1 MAKPLFKKN
10 VKPLSEQAAE
20 TRIKTHEWKVAIIDD
35 DHDVV
40 SVTQLVLKGLE
51 VDGHPLLFL
60 TAHSAEE
67 GRRLFRENKDIA
79 IAFVD
84 VVMETDEAGLDLIRW
99 IREDNRNHQTRLI
112 IRTGQPGQAPE
123 ESVIRDFDIND
134 YKNKTELTAT
144 RLKTTTYSAIRSY
157 RDLRTIDEGRLGL
170 VNVVNATS
178 EVIMSQNFLAFGS
191 AVIRQMATLLNLRNQ
206 SIYLAYT
213 NENVLHDT
221 EVMILAASDTRI
233 DVCES
238 LTSPEIPEKA
248 RNAIAEAMKTRESSY
263 TTEEYIRYIST
274 GEHSAN
280 ILYVSPTQKLDAN
293 KKHLLDVFATNV
305 ALTFENISVKED
317 IQQTQ
322 KELMYIVGDAIEQR
336 SKETGAHVRRVALI
350 CELLGRALGYEEE
363 FVQIIKYAAPLH
375 DIGKI
380 GIPETILHKPGKLDP
395 DEWAIMQTH
404 AQIGYDLLRH
414 SKRILAKI
422 GASIAYHHHERWDG
436 KGYPQGLAG
445 EDIPIEGRL
454 MAIAD
459 VIDAL
464 GSKRSY
470 KEPWPA
476 KDIIDLIT
484 KERGKHFDPTLVDKA
499 LELFDQIMEIR
510 RKYPD

>member
-1 MAKPLFKKN
+1 M
-10 VKPLSEQAAE
+10 
-20 TRIKTHEWKVAIIDD
+20 AIIDD

-40 SVTQLVLKGLE
+40 AVTQLVLKELE
-51 VDGHPLLFL
+51 VDGQPLMFL

-67 GRRLFRENKDIA
+67 GRKLFRDNNDIA
-79 IAFVD
+79 MAFVD

-99 IREDNRNHQTRLI
+99 IRDENRNHKTRLI

-123 ESVIRDFDIND
+123 ESVIRDYDIND
-134 YKNKTELTAT
+134 YKNKTELSAT
-144 RLKTTTYSAIRSY
+144 RLKTATYSAIRSY
-157 RDLRTIDEGRLGL
+157 RDLRTIDEGRIGL

-178 EVIMSQNFLAFGS
+178 EVIMSQNFATFGS
-191 AVIRQMATLLNLRNQ
+191 AVIRQMATLLNLQNQ

-213 NENVLHDT
+213 SENVLHDM
-221 EVMILAASDTRI
+221 EMMILAASDSRI

-238 LTSPEIPEKA
+238 LSSPQVPQEVRDALQETMRK
-248 RNAIAEAMKTRESSY
+248 KESSY
-263 TTEEYIRYIST
+263 SADRYIRYITT
-274 GEHSAN
+274 GAHSAN
-280 ILYVSPTQKLDAN
+280 ILYVAPSVKLNADQ
-293 KKHLLDVFATNV
+293 KHLLDVFATNV

-317 IQQTQ
+317 IQSTQ

-350 CELLGRALGYEEE
+350 CELLGRAIGSEEE
-363 FVQIIKYAAPLH
+363 FVQIIKHAAPLH

-380 GIPETILHKPGKLDP
+380 GIPESILHKPGKLDP
-395 DEWAIMQTH
+395 EEWAIMQTH
-404 AQIGYDLLRH
+404 AQIGYDLLRN
-414 SKRILAKI
+414 SKRILAKV

-454 MAIAD
+454 LALAD

-464 GSKRSY
+464 GSKRCY

-476 KDIIDLIT
+476 EDILAFIQN
-484 KERGKHFDPTLVDKA
+484 ERGKQFDPMLVDKA
-499 LELFDQIMEIR
+499 VELFDGIMDIR